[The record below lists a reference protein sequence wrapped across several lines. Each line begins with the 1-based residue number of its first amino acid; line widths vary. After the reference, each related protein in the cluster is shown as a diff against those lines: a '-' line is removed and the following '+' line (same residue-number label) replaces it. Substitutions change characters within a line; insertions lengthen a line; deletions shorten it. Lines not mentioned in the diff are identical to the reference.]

1 MARRQLAHWTRQRTE
16 SQNVW
21 SSSSDRALHVW
32 LRSSPFDTSRTST
45 RFIDRLLPVFTV
57 VLLAIS
63 GLIIGWV
70 LFAP

>member
-1 MARRQLAHWTRQRTE
+1 MARRQLTHWTQQATE
-16 SQNVW
+16 SQGVW

-32 LRSSPFDTSRTST
+32 LRSSPFDTGRTST
-45 RFIDRLLPVFTV
+45 RFIDRFLPVITV

-63 GLIIGWV
+63 GLTIGWV

>member
-1 MARRQLAHWTRQRTE
+1 MARRQLAQWTRQATE

-32 LRSSPFDTSRTST
+32 LRSSPVDMGRTST
-45 RFIDRLLPVFTV
+45 SLIDRFLPVITV

-63 GLIIGWV
+63 GLIMGWV
-70 LFAP
+70 LFVP